1 MVVEKRVCR
10 KRKRKGKK
18 INRLRIEILKLE
30 EFDILAYDFKF
41 TKKKTL
47 RFKTIEIIK
56 KLLPKE
62 EIARW
67 ESAKP
72 SRKSRRN
79 MRAEMMGINVD
90 SDGAPIDNREEYGS
104 STSSSNPSSAENV
117 DSDGVSDSMDEFE

>member
-62 EIARW
+62 EIAR
-67 ESAKP
+67 
-72 SRKSRRN
+72 
-79 MRAEMMGINVD
+79 
-90 SDGAPIDNREEYGS
+90 
-104 STSSSNPSSAENV
+104 
-117 DSDGVSDSMDEFE
+117 